1 MADTLAER
9 FRLIPIEESSSAEAK
24 LLTHR
29 INSLGSLYYFAK
41 VALRR
46 NHLTP
51 RLHLPV
57 CLSFERSHLK
67 DLYELPRDHF
77 KTTICSEALP
87 MWWALPFGNSDAD
100 LLSKLGYS
108 AEFLAF
114 MRRVHDS
121 ATRTLLVSETITN
134 AAMLGSRTRRHFES
148 NSVYRALFPETLPT
162 TTETWTNF
170 SLHCRRPQGG
180 ASHGEGT
187 FDFIGVGSALQS
199 RHYIRIVQ
207 DDLVGRKAVESQS
220 VMDKTVDY
228 HRLVVGAFESQ
239 DAIHENDELVVGN
252 RWSYHDLNTF
262 LREHEPWFRISS
274 HSALGGCCPEHPPD
288 TPIFPE
294 MFSVEKLE
302 RIRRKL
308 GSYNFSAQFLN
319 NPAAPENAAFHPEW
333 LRHFKL
339 FTKPDGRLVV
349 QHEVYDGSVRRDIEI
364 THLGLAEVTDPAH
377 AGNAG
382 LGRCRH
388 SVVVLGLSDDDHYY
402 LLDCWA
408 SGAPYDDY
416 FGKIYE
422 LADKWNIRKLGVETV
437 AAQRF
442 VAYHIDYRN
451 RQANRYLKIIPLKGE
466 VEGPDGTITRRKES
480 RILTVLQ
487 PIFEEGRFWCQ
498 RHHMDFIGEYTTF
511 PKGRFC
517 DILDALAYA
526 PQVLK
531 SFAYSKFMPAWMA
544 SNRQRLQEMGKPYSV
559 GVN

>member
-1 MADTLAER
+1 MPDWS
-9 FRLIPIEESSSAEAK
+9 IKPIEELIPGDEVIGFTHGVGK
-24 LLTHR
+24 GRTGGLLP
-29 INSLGSLYYFAK
+29 SK
-41 VALRR
+41 V
-46 NHLTP
+46 
-51 RLHLPV
+51 
-57 CLSFERSHLK
+57 
-67 DLYELPRDHF
+67 
-77 KTTICSEALP
+77 
-87 MWWALPFGNSDAD
+87 
-100 LLSKLGYS
+100 
-108 AEFLAF
+108 LA
-114 MRRVHDS
+114 
-121 ATRTLLVSETITN
+121 I
-134 AAMLGSRTRRHFES
+134 GSRTAKVVRVTDDCGVSFLVTPDHPFSTPLKHKGPSRTWYYRPSVGEVYSRVYTKFTPKDVSDWNWLAGVFDSEGKV
-148 NSVYRALFPETLPT
+148 NSYGGTILISQSKKVNPEICTRIERILSENGIKYVYRDDCMQYFLYGGRSTKLAFLPYVAKK
-162 TTETWTNF
+162 F
-170 SLHCRRPQGG
+170 
-180 ASHGEGT
+180 
-187 FDFIGVGSALQS
+187 
-199 RHYIRIVQ
+199 
-207 DDLVGRKAVESQS
+207 
-220 VMDKTVDY
+220 
-228 HRLVVGAFESQ
+228 RLVKSLWLKHGIISEDGGRGKFVKVEPVGET
-239 DAIHENDELVVGN
+239 VV
-252 RWSYHDLNTF
+252 
-262 LREHEPWFRISS
+262 
-274 HSALGGCCPEHPPD
+274 
-288 TPIFPE
+288 
-294 MFSVEKLE
+294 
-302 RIRRKL
+302 
-308 GSYNFSAQFLN
+308 YNFETSTENYVANGYAVHNCQYLN

-339 FTKPDGRLVV
+339 RKKLDGRLVV
-349 QHEVYDGSVRRDIEI
+349 EHEVYDGSVRRDIEI

-408 SGAPYDDY
+408 NATPYDDY

-422 LADKWNIRKLGVETV
+422 FADKWNIRKLGVETV

-544 SNRQRLQEMGKPYSV
+544 SNRQRLTEMAKPYSV